1 MWYVGLDV
9 HWTVSVISVVDDN
22 GKEQFCRTVRGTWDM
37 LLEELEKIKHPFKIC
52 FEASTG
58 YGTIYDK
65 LKSVAEE
72 VMVAHPGHLRL
83 IFRSKRKTDRIDARK
98 LAKLLY
104 FGEVPVVY
112 VPSLDIRA
120 WRAMIE
126 HRNNLIKERT
136 RAKNSIRTTLRGRG
150 IRMAKGLWTNGGLK
164 WLETLELPTVVD
176 TIRKDDLLERL
187 IMNARMIKRVER
199 ELKKIA
205 GSHPGVQLLMGIPG
219 VGMRTAEAVIAYIDD
234 PQRFGKNRS
243 IGNYFGLVPCHDESA
258 GKKRIGHI
266 TQEGPSTVRKLL
278 VEAAWQA
285 IRRQPKVRERYER
298 IMRNSDKRK
307 KIAITAIAHYLV
319 RVMLAMLKRN
329 REWNPGEVA

>member
-9 HWTVSVISVVDDN
+9 HWTVSVISVLDDN

-37 LLEELEKIKHPFKIC
+37 LLEELEKIKRPFKIC

-65 LKSVAEE
+65 LKTVARE
-72 VMVAHPGHLRL
+72 VTVAHPGHLRL

-104 FGEVPVVY
+104 FGEIPAVY
-112 VPSLDIRA
+112 VPSLDVRA

-126 HRNNLIKERT
+126 HRNNLVKEST

-150 IRMAKGLWTNGGLK
+150 IRMPKGLWTQSGLK
-164 WLETLELPTVVD
+164 WLETLELPTAMD
-176 TIRKDDLLERL
+176 AIRRDDLLERL
-187 IMNARMIKRVER
+187 SMNTRMVKRVEK

-205 GSHPGVQLLMGIPG
+205 DAHPGVQLLMSIRG
-219 VGMRTAEAVIAYIDD
+219 VGMRTAEALVAYIDN

-243 IGNYFGLVPCHDESA
+243 IGNYFGLIPCHDESA
-258 GKKRIGHI
+258 GKQRIGHI
-266 TQEGPSTVRKLL
+266 TQQGPSTVRKLL
-278 VEAAWQA
+278 VQAAWQA
-285 IRRQPKVRERYER
+285 VRREPTVKKRYER
-298 IMRNSDKRK
+298 IMRGSDKRK
-307 KIAITAIAHYLV
+307 KIAITAIAHYLA
-319 RVMLAMLKRN
+319 RVSLAMLKHN
-329 REWNPGEVA
+329 REWNPGKIA